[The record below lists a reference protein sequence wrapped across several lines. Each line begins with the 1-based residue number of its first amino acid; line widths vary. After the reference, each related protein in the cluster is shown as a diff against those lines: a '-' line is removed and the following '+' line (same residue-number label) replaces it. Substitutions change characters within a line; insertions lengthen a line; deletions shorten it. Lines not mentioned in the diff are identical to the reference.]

1 MANEKLITTQALI
14 EKFKEALDDGWGYIW
29 GTSGKMWTA
38 ADQKKLEE
46 TTDSDRANSRKYGS
60 KWIGRRVADC
70 SGLFSWAFK
79 MLGGSIYH
87 GSNTIWDR
95 YCSAKGELVDGKRDD
110 GKELLP
116 GTAVFTYNKTKKKRG
131 HIGLYIGGGW
141 VIEARGAKYGVV
153 KTKLKDRP
161 WVEWGE
167 LKGVDYA
174 GAPAD
179 PVQPEPVKPESAEEE
194 YPTIRKGSKGK
205 WVTLAQ
211 VKLIAAGYSCGPQG
225 ADGDFG
231 SNTEKAVKL
240 FQKEHTGPDGKQ
252 LTVDGVIGR
261 NTWWALEASPQRVT
275 YTVTIRNLTA
285 DQKNKLMNEYPG
297 AETKM
302 EN

>member
-1 MANEKLITTQALI
+1 MATSQQLVEQAQIALNEK
-14 EKFKEALDDGWGYIW
+14 WGYIW
-29 GTSGKMWTA
+29 GMVHVMWSEARQKSYNEKYKDDPNRQTSI
-38 ADQKKLEE
+38 
-46 TTDSDRANSRKYGS
+46 RYGS
-60 KWIGRRVADC
+60 RWYGHWVTDC
-70 SGLFSWAFK
+70 AGLCHYCGKECGVSV
-79 MLGGSIYH
+79 H
-87 GSNTIWDR
+87 QGSNLIWECDLSSR
-95 YCSAKGELVDGKRDD
+95 GQLKAGKKSNGENVKAGSLVFVYK
-110 GKELLP
+110 
-116 GTAVFTYNKTKKKRG
+116 AASKKRTHVG
-131 HIGLYIGGGW
+131 IYAGNGV
-141 VIEARGAKYGVV
+141 VIEAAGTKEGVITS
-153 KTKLKDRP
+153 KITDSKWTD
-161 WVEWGE
+161 WGE
-167 LKGVDYA
+167 LKGVDYS

-179 PVQPEPVKPESAEEE
+179 PVQPEPVKPEPAEEE

-285 DQKNKLMNEYPG
+285 DQKNKLMKEYPG